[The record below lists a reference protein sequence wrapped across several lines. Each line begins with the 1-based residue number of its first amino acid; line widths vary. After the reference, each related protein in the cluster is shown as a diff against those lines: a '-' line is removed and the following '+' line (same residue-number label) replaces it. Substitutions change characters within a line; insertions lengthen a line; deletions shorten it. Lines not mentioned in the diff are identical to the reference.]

1 MQQWKLLSGIIIN
14 KLLLNNLLTLLIK
27 NNKLMSILKS
37 SNPAL
42 QEKSYEGTILEGIS
56 TGEEMTIK
64 GTMNK
69 FGVLMMLMVGS
80 TLFAWS
86 QFYKGGNPMPFMIIG
101 VFGGLALAI
110 IMAIKKPWSVYLAP
124 AYAILEGLFVGSV
137 SAYFDYT
144 YPGLPMQAVALTLL
158 VTLIMFL
165 IYRYRI
171 IRVTAKF
178 RTVIIVAT
186 AAIAI
191 FYLIQWVSFLISGS
205 PIGSFTNAATPIGI
219 GFSVLVVGLAALNLL
234 LNFDTIEKGVEMRAA
249 KYMEWYSAF
258 GLLVTVVWLYL
269 EILRLLSKISRN

>member
-1 MQQWKLLSGIIIN
+1 
-14 KLLLNNLLTLLIK
+14 
-27 NNKLMSILKS
+27 MSIFKS

-56 TGEEMTIK
+56 TGEEMTIR

-69 FGVLMMLMVGS
+69 FGVLMMLMIGS

-86 QFYKGGNPMPFMIIG
+86 QFYKGSNPMPFMITG

-110 IMAIKKPWSVYLAP
+110 IMAIKKPWSAYLAP
-124 AYAILEGLFVGSV
+124 AYAILEGLFVGAI

-171 IRVTAKF
+171 IKVTAKF
-178 RTVIIVAT
+178 RTIIIVAT

-191 FYLIQWVSFLISGS
+191 FYFIQWITFLISGT

-269 EILRLLSKISRN
+269 EILRLLSKITRN

>member
-1 MQQWKLLSGIIIN
+1 
-14 KLLLNNLLTLLIK
+14 
-27 NNKLMSILKS
+27 MSIFKS